1 MKLTRKRI
9 YEILDTL
16 RENDKVSAGYDF
28 LMIATILLSIV
39 PLTFKESNLF
49 FEIIDKLTVSVFIID
64 YILRIATA
72 DFKLRRGA
80 LSFLLYPFTFMAL
93 VDLVS
98 ILSSFNVVAAG
109 MKTLK
114 LFRLVRAFRAFRVV
128 KAFKVLRYSK
138 SIGVIVNVMKEQREP
153 LIAVGSLAIGYILIA
168 ALIIFNVEPDTFNNY
183 FDAIYWAT
191 ISLTTMG
198 YGDIYPV
205 TTAGRVVTMV
215 SSFVGI
221 AIVALPSGIITAGYM
236 SELRRLNGA
245 EESAQPTVL
254 GTKPGSYP
262 TDM

>member
-1 MKLTRKRI
+1 MPSRKRI

-16 RENDKVSAGYDF
+16 RDNDRPSAAYDF
-28 LMIATILLSIV
+28 LMIAAILLSLV
-39 PLTFKESNLF
+39 PLMFKETNLF
-49 FEIIDKLTVSVFIID
+49 FEIIDKLTVTVFIID
-64 YILRIATA
+64 YILRLMTA
-72 DFKLRRGA
+72 DLKLKRGA
-80 LSFLLYPFTFMAL
+80 VSFLLYPFTFMAL
-93 VDLVS
+93 IDLVS
-98 ILSSFNVVAAG
+98 ILSSFNIVAAG

-128 KAFKVLRYSK
+128 KAFKVLRYSR
-138 SIGVIVNVMKEQREP
+138 SMNVIVTVMKEQKEP
-153 LIAVGSLAIGYILIA
+153 LVAVGSLAVGYILIA

-205 TTAGRVVTMV
+205 TTAGRMVTMV

-236 SELRRLNGA
+236 NELKKLRSDDENAPELTTLSGR
-245 EESAQPTVL
+245 PTN
-254 GTKPGSYP
+254 TPR
-262 TDM
+262 DI